1 MSRRARTGDPGRMRR
16 PTVGAL
22 TLAVVAALTCTG
34 CIRTGED
41 AARHEAR
48 VRALEDAE
56 RVAEEIERRQFRQGG
71 GDPGIPGYRPG
82 RDHP

>member
-1 MSRRARTGDPGRMRR
+1 MRR

-56 RVAEEIERRQFRQGG
+56 RVAEEIERRQFPQGG
-71 GDPGIPGYRPG
+71 GDPGTPGYRPG